1 MAATIVAV
9 VAIVV
14 IVFVLIVAAIVFA
27 MYRSRAAVQ
36 QQQVV
41 DRQSYAQEQRA
52 EAIGWQWQWDWVKDT
67 DIPEEE
73 LRRRVDYAKRVI
85 QETVPQAHTEL
96 AQIEGNRLVE
106 AADRL
111 NTALADTLELAD
123 PQRTQRRTQLIPVVR
138 QLDDA
143 AHVSADRPAD
153 IPDVFRQTMT
163 EINAVT

>member
-1 MAATIVAV
+1 MSVLIVGV
-9 VAIVV
+9 VV
-14 IVFVLIVAAIVFA
+14 IVILAFVAIVAAIAVA
-27 MYRSRAAVQ
+27 IYRSRAAGKRRHVA
-36 QQQVV
+36 

-85 QETVPQAHTEL
+85 QQTVPQAHTEL

-123 PQRTQRRTQLIPVVR
+123 PQRTQRRKQLIPVVR

-143 AHVSADRPAD
+143 AHVSAGRPAD
-153 IPDVFRQTMT
+153 IPEVFRQTMT
-163 EINAVT
+163 AINAVT